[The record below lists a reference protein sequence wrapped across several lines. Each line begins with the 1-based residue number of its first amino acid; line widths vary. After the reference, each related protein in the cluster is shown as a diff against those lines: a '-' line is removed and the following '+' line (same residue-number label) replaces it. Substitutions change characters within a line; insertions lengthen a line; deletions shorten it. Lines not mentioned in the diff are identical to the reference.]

1 MLWRGC
7 QNTMDRVVNIPW
19 VGGRY
24 SMDRKLD
31 IPLIGVSKCHG

>member
-1 MLWRGC
+1 
-7 QNTMDRVVNIPW
+7 MDRVVNIPW